1 MSLKLT
7 NLPKSAT
14 EREVKKAIALVVH
27 DEDFIASLPSH
38 IRKNGPLINFA
49 VSLNPPDS
57 GSFNNNGTG
66 QAVFPHNDIA
76 SSLLRRSRREKG
88 LKMKLDEGEPWEKTW
103 KFYIEGFDSKV
114 NHYQAESLAKTP
126 YIDPDVEAE
135 RSDLVRRLSTRLRV
149 SEVQIGGY
157 TMDPKTRI
165 RTFITSWKKHYDR
178 YAAWLKFDHDSKAI
192 HLQLEYADGNTMM
205 QKILVL
211 KYANTRKIGFGF
223 DPFGGVYI
231 SFDNFTPPVLQET
244 YLHPSLTGKQRI
256 DNKGS
261 RWLIDYLDPRHEA
274 IAPFCPHLRIL
285 LFRTNSHGDQF
296 ADFRRL
302 VKEAKIESLVFDLE
316 ACRLHPIIEEMPTV
330 RGQPALL
337 NSWAQLARKLKDMPF
352 SIGFQIEALELNKVH
367 EKVGSRFVIQLVRK
381 FSKTM
386 RTDFTKQGKPPADVF
401 KDLKKKSF
409 KAHPPRQD
417 QDSKL
422 FECHHVTCTPSR
434 FILVGPNPTG
444 FNRIIRKY
452 RDYTDHF
459 IRVDFRDEDG
469 QYFRSSFEVDA
480 STLVKTRIGGVLKGG
495 ITIAGRHFEFLAYSS
510 SSMKV
515 HSTWFLNPFEFKDRT
530 GQRIR
535 VTAQRIREDIIPD
548 IPANVQLMRTPSKYA
563 ARIAL
568 AFTTSESVDG
578 ARLKRDEWVGPFPDI
593 YPAVSH
599 VKVRREEEQEEE
611 GEGES
616 DTDEEESADEY
627 DPQFKMVKLP
637 PFTDGV
643 GSISKELNDRI
654 WKEYY
659 EKRGLEVHPNFYP
672 SAWMLRMLG
681 YKGVVAVDPEMEGPI
696 HLRLRKSMHKF
707 ESLEDDLSQHSEV
720 RIEIAEIYDKPGLC
734 YLNRPLVMM
743 FDLHDRP
750 LEVFEELQ
758 RMAVADAMTI
768 DASIDQF
775 SRLMQ
780 MHGLGNP
787 FKITYL
793 LEHVEALGLSLEEL
807 DQVSPLWKA
816 LRDVAFKTVMAG
828 IRYEARIPVPKSWVL
843 VGVAD
848 EGPAYKGQPGYENVY
863 CLPEN
868 CIFVCIQ
875 EDQDS
880 EPEWLE
886 GDCVVTRNPVVRPG
900 DIQKVRAI
908 GKPPRG
914 VKCLFRDLKNVVVFS
929 SQGRRSL
936 PSCLAGGDLDG
947 DKYAVIQYEG
957 LLTETYRREADPDE
971 AKDSKFKDKARKV
984 KPEDICD
991 FFVQYVNRDV
1001 LGLLSV
1007 KLLRMADHHRDPFNE
1022 KGYNQQGDDECS
1034 ILAKLCSQAVDY
1046 PKKGIP
1052 IDLDNPEIERILRP
1066 KITHKPD
1073 WDRDGSSDMV
1083 DTIYYNSSRVLGHL
1097 YRSELFKGTDDP
1109 VNDAPTDGPSPVPYS
1124 DRLSLAIKE
1133 AVEAIFGQGFLP
1145 TVLSRL
1151 NDRVKEAFTH
1161 YAEELKYIRYA
1172 HSLSLRPDARL
1183 LEAEVISGTV
1193 LGRRDLKKLR
1203 KERISRMRD
1212 HIGSAASTVR
1222 LELMGGRE
1230 DNRMETLERAWN
1242 AWGYSQEKFKE
1253 EGAHSFGLVALR
1265 VIFESLQALKGQYS
1279 PTTKN

>member
-149 SEVQIGGY
+149 SEVQIGGWEY
-157 TMDPKTRI
+157 HDAEDPC
-165 RTFITSWKKHYDR
+165 S
-178 YAAWLKFDHDSKAI
+178 
-192 HLQLEYADGNTMM
+192 
-205 QKILVL
+205 
-211 KYANTRKIGFGF
+211 
-223 DPFGGVYI
+223 
-231 SFDNFTPPVLQET
+231 
-244 YLHPSLTGKQRI
+244 QR
-256 DNKGS
+256 
-261 RWLIDYLDPRHEA
+261 RLIDYLDPRHEA

-316 ACRLHPIIEEMPTV
+316 ACKLHPIIEEMPTV

-352 SIGFQIEALELNKVH
+352 SIGFQIEALVRGNQLSFEQAIEIIPDIQELNKVH

-734 YLNRPLVMM
+734 YLNRFYLPFFPHLHRLLITPVLFRPLVMM

-1001 LGLLSV
+1001 L
-1007 KLLRMADHHRDPFNE
+1007 DPFNE

-1052 IDLDNPEIERILRP
+1052 IDLDNPEIKRILRP

-1083 DTIYYNSSRVLGHL
+1083 DTIYYKSSRVLGHL
-1097 YRSELFKGTDDP
+1097 YRSELFKDTDDP
-1109 VNDAPTDGPSPVPYS
+1109 VNDAATDGPSPVPYS

-1265 VIFESLQALKGQYS
+1265 VIFECLQALKGQYS